1 MKLKVFSAIVILCL
15 IWSSLWGFIK
25 HSLLF
30 FPPLQFISV
39 RLILAALALIVLQR
53 SFKKSILPDRQD
65 WRKLIIS
72 SLMICIG
79 FYTTQI
85 LAMQFVDSGLSAIL
99 VFTMPISAALLSHF
113 ILNERLN
120 SDKSIG
126 LLFAVLGIVIILW
139 PQFINLKWNISL
151 IGQLGLIVSGFFWAL
166 TTVYVKKHFA
176 TYDKIKLTLWQMLI
190 GGSLL
195 FIPAII
201 LEPVK
206 PSDWIN
212 PFNGGLLFYI
222 AVIGTGFAFALWNW
236 ILSQVDTFSATM
248 SVMSI
253 PVLSLV
259 FGAVFWHE
267 VLSLNIIVGA
277 ILICIGI
284 VLNALRV
291 KNALSNNA
299 LLDGSSR

>member
-1 MKLKVFSAIVILCL
+1 MRLTVLSAIVILCL
-15 IWSSLWGFIK
+15 IWSSLWGIIK

-30 FPPLQFISV
+30 FSPLQFMSV
-39 RLILAALALIVLQR
+39 RLILAALVLILVQR
-53 SFKKSILPDRQD
+53 AFKKTILPARQD

-85 LAMQFVDSGLSAIL
+85 LAMQVVDSGLSAML
-99 VFTMPISAALLSHF
+99 VYTMPISAALLSHF

-120 SDKSIG
+120 IYKSIG
-126 LLFAVLGIVIILW
+126 LFFAVLGIVIILW
-139 PQFINLKWNISL
+139 PQFINLNWNVAL

-176 TYDKIKLTLWQMLI
+176 SYDKIKLTLWHMLI

-195 FIPAII
+195 FIPAMI
-201 LEPVK
+201 LEPIE
-206 PSDWIN
+206 PSVWIN
-212 PFNGGLLFYI
+212 PFNDGLIFYI
-222 AVIGTGFAFALWNW
+222 AVIGTGFAFVLWNW
-236 ILSQVDTFSATM
+236 ILSQIDTFSATM

-259 FGAVFWHE
+259 LGAIFWHE
-267 VLSLNIIVGA
+267 VMSSNIIMGA
-277 ILICIGI
+277 VLICIGI
-284 VLNALRV
+284 ILNAARV
-291 KNALSNNA
+291 KSA
-299 LLDGSSR
+299 